1 MGRGYSA
8 LILPPSQK
16 MTITGSFTLF
26 LKLPPPHVALRSSG
40 QGLAEI
46 LVRVAALVG
55 SVFSND
61 WE

>member
-8 LILPPSQK
+8 LILPPSQKSQK

-46 LVRVAALVG
+46 LDVAAALVAQ
-55 SVFSND
+55 F
-61 WE
+61 